1 MTARRIA
8 PENTAG
14 DSGEPV
20 YPSRAMPA
28 ARHATPILAKNACD
42 AVTSQAFCHGIS
54 VWMPTKP
61 GPHKVGR
68 RGCAV
73 TSILRSKILA
83 QGQFTC
89 PEHVRFPWDHRER
102 NPKIRPSAKGRWS
115 YFWRSGWDSNPRE
128 VSLKLI
134 SSHVRYDHFD
144 TSPCMLTRETEIN
157 ASIQLY

>member
-1 MTARRIA
+1 VTAARRIA
-8 PENTAG
+8 PEAAAG
-14 DSGEPV
+14 DNDEPV

-54 VWMPTKP
+54 VWMPTEP

-73 TSILRSKILA
+73 TSILRSKALA

-89 PEHVRFPWDHRER
+89 PEHIRSPWGGATPESEAQ
-102 NPKIRPSAKGRWS
+102 K
-115 YFWRSGWDSNPRE
+115 
-128 VSLKLI
+128 
-134 SSHVRYDHFD
+134 
-144 TSPCMLTRETEIN
+144 
-157 ASIQLY
+157 

>member
-1 MTARRIA
+1 VTAARRIA

-14 DSGEPV
+14 DSDEPV

-54 VWMPTKP
+54 VWMPTEP

-73 TSILRSKILA
+73 TSILRSKALA

-89 PEHVRFPWDHRER
+89 PEHVRFPWGG
-102 NPKIRPSAKGRWS
+102 ATTG
-115 YFWRSGWDSNPRE
+115 SGTQ
-128 VSLKLI
+128 K
-134 SSHVRYDHFD
+134 
-144 TSPCMLTRETEIN
+144 
-157 ASIQLY
+157 

>member
-14 DSGEPV
+14 DSGEPF
-20 YPSRAMPA
+20 YPA
-28 ARHATPILAKNACD
+28 AQCRQRVTSRRYSQKNACD

-54 VWMPTKP
+54 VWMPTEP

-89 PEHVRFPWDHRER
+89 PEH
-102 NPKIRPSAKGRWS
+102 IR
-115 YFWRSGWDSNPRE
+115 
-128 VSLKLI
+128 
-134 SSHVRYDHFD
+134 
-144 TSPCMLTRETEIN
+144 SP
-157 ASIQLY
+157 